1 MTDSAQPLDAALKFL
16 AEDLL
21 RLVDRLGA
29 YGTDG
34 VKDDAKR
41 LAAKPNLLRLRTRV
55 QEIGETLLAMDQDA
69 WGDAAVRYKD
79 GSEEWRVT
87 CDERAA
93 SVDAANGARR
103 CGEHLS
109 RAANHI
115 SELAEAESA
124 AMAAKIARR
133 AATELTK
140 AAFAWNEASDQD

>member
-1 MTDSAQPLDAALKFL
+1 
-16 AEDLL
+16 
-21 RLVDRLGA
+21 
-29 YGTDG
+29 
-34 VKDDAKR
+34 
-41 LAAKPNLLRLRTRV
+41 
-55 QEIGETLLAMDQDA
+55 
-69 WGDAAVRYKD
+69 
-79 GSEEWRVT
+79 VT

-93 SVDAANGARR
+93 SADAANGARR

-124 AMAAKIARR
+124 ASAAKIARR